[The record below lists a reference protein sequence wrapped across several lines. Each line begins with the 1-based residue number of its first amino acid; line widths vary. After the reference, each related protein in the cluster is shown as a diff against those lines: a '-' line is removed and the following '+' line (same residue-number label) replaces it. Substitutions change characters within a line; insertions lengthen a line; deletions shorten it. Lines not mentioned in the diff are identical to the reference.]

1 MFSIHFG
8 LKMQPQNTR
17 ALVLKLQKYKLTFPD
32 KNNIEVKNHSV

>member
-1 MFSIHFG
+1 
-8 LKMQPQNTR
+8 MQPQNTR